1 MPDEVVKEKEEE
13 EKKVKD
19 RQSRDPQR
27 EPATRGGEEQPGAA
41 EYPDDPA
48 ALKQL
53 LEQER
58 TKSAEYL
65 DNWRR
70 SAADFA
76 NYRKRSE
83 KDAGE
88 MTRFANSILISRLLP
103 VLDDFDR
110 ALQTLPEN
118 LRDLTWIDGV
128 MLIARK
134 MRAIFEAEGVKPIEA
149 AGKPF
154 DPNIHEAVIHEESE
168 KHEEGVVI
176 SELQKGYMLHDKVLR
191 PTLVKVAKKK

>member
-1 MPDEVVKEKEEE
+1 MADKVE
-13 EKKVKD
+13 EKK
-19 RQSRDPQR
+19 
-27 EPATRGGEEQPGAA
+27 EETQTELP
-41 EYPDDPA
+41 EDTA

-70 SAADFA
+70 AAADFS
-76 NYRKRSE
+76 NYKKRAE

-88 MTRFANSILISRLLP
+88 MTKFANSVLIARLLP

-110 ALQTLPEN
+110 AFATIPDN

-134 MRAIFEAEGVKPIEA
+134 MNAVLEAEGLKPIEA
-149 AGKPF
+149 LNKSF
-154 DPNIHEAVIHEESE
+154 DPNLHEAVIHEETDQ
-168 KHEEGVVI
+168 HEDGAVI
-176 SELQKGYMLHDKVLR
+176 AELQKGYKLNDRVLR
-191 PTLVKVAKKK
+191 PTMVKVAKKTT

>member
-1 MPDEVVKEKEEE
+1 MTDDVVEENKEEAQALE
-13 EKKVKD
+13 LPED
-19 RQSRDPQR
+19 
-27 EPATRGGEEQPGAA
+27 T
-41 EYPDDPA
+41 A

-70 SAADFA
+70 AAADFS
-76 NYRKRSE
+76 NYKKRAE

-88 MTRFANSILISRLLP
+88 MTKFANSVLIARLLP

-110 ALQTLPEN
+110 AFATIPDN

-134 MRAIFEAEGVKPIEA
+134 MNAVLEAEGLKPIEA
-149 AGKPF
+149 TSKPF
-154 DPNIHEAVIHEESE
+154 DPNLHEAVIHEETDQ
-168 KHEEGVVI
+168 HEDGTVI
-176 SELQKGYMLHDKVLR
+176 AELQKGYKLNDRVLR
-191 PTLVKVAKKK
+191 PTMVKVAKKK